1 MKLKTF
7 TFLKHKTYLFSFIV
21 LMLGSILS
29 ALPAFSQVDYYYGLN
44 KKGIRF
50 GVGAGVSILK
60 SNWSANSPGGTG
72 LVSLDY
78 DLNPY
83 FSIGLQGQFGTLSG
97 KDADGKFY
105 YYSTAVVFYGGNLNF
120 KVALGQ
126 FYDFKTSCSLQDIV
140 KRIYL
145 GAGVGEVYAESTL
158 KNHTDGQGLSDITNG
173 LILPNAKPTSTGIK
187 GSGTFTAVPVNFGT
201 NIAIRGFLGSDRVE
215 LNPNLQYT
223 FVLSPLFDGYQPNS
237 IDNPASYINKN
248 GDQAYFVGSLTL
260 RFKF

>member
-21 LMLGSILS
+21 LMLGSILCS
-29 ALPAFSQVDYYYGLN
+29 LPAFSQVDYYYGLN
-44 KKGIRF
+44 KKGIRV
-50 GVGAGVSILK
+50 GVGVGVSMLQ
-60 SNWSANSPGGTG
+60 SNWSSNPPGGTG

-83 FSIGLQGQFGTLSG
+83 FSIGFQGQFGTLSG
-97 KDADGKFY
+97 KDADGKLYF
-105 YYSTAVVFYGGNLNF
+105 YSTDVIFGGGNLNF

-126 FYDFKTSCSLQDIV
+126 FYDFKTTSSLQDIV
-140 KRIYL
+140 KRIYI
-145 GAGVGEVYAESTL
+145 GAGVGEVYAQSTL
-158 KNHTDGQGLSDITNG
+158 KTHTDGKGLPDITNG
-173 LILPNAKPTSTGIK
+173 LVLPNTKPTSTGFK
-187 GSGTFTAVPVNFGT
+187 GSATFTAVPVNFGT
-201 NIAIRGFLGSDRVE
+201 NIALRGFLGSDRVE

-223 FVLSPLFDGYQPNS
+223 FVISPLFDGYQPNS
-237 IDNPASYINKN
+237 VDNPASYIKQN